1 MAIKTFTTGEV
12 LTAADTNTYLANS
25 GLVYIPGG
33 ALSSTAVN
41 FVGCFTNTYT
51 DYRIVV
57 DSLAWNATG
66 DLYYQFL
73 TGTTP
78 YTNADYFWA
87 MRGYKATG
95 VAFDNGAQTQTQG
108 FLGTGNIGANNL
120 IVGSC
125 SWDICGPQ
133 VSQRTL
139 LTGQG
144 AGVSSEYFGF
154 NGMNAHNV
162 VAAYTGIR
170 LLTNSATTFTGN
182 VSIYGYRKA

>member
-1 MAIKTFTTGEV
+1 MAVKTFTSAV

-25 GLVYIPGG
+25 GRVYVAGG

-66 DLYYQFL
+66 DLFYQFL

-78 YTNADYFWA
+78 YTLADYFWA

-108 FLGTGNIGANNL
+108 FLGTGNNGANNL

-133 VSQRTL
+133 LAQRTL

-170 LLTNSATTFTGN
+170 FLTNSATTFTGN
-182 VSIYGYRKA
+182 VNIYGYRKA